1 MWTLSLQENVQR
13 EEGIEPL
20 VMEFF
25 LVGILVLSI
34 ALLSGTGSVLL
45 TTDLSTEQVSTF
57 IADLICS
64 QLENQGKRLAPWISV
79 CLHQLTN
86 TWILISLCRG
96 VEYILRITKYVGR
109 SYSRCVGVKDMRD
122 LVDYNL
128 WNLSFLLL
136 NDSNTMS
143 VFIPSVVRGCII
155 YTSVMAPWKQ
165 VESHLVPTNACKSR
179 CRVPLLRSLM
189 HLLPHDL
196 HMF

>member
-1 MWTLSLQENVQR
+1 
-13 EEGIEPL
+13 
-20 VMEFF
+20 
-25 LVGILVLSI
+25 LVLSI

-109 SYSRCVGVKDMRD
+109 SYSCLLCWGQRYERSCRLQFVKSIF
-122 LVDYNL
+122 
-128 WNLSFLLL
+128 SFAKWFKH
-136 NDSNTMS
+136 NECFCS
-143 VFIPSVVRGCII
+143 
-155 YTSVMAPWKQ
+155 
-165 VESHLVPTNACKSR
+165 
-179 CRVPLLRSLM
+179 
-189 HLLPHDL
+189 
-196 HMF
+196 